1 MKKLSVVAFGG
12 NALLR
17 SDEKGSLDEQVK
29 NVYNTC
35 INLLELIKKGHNI
48 VISHGNG
55 PQIGNVMIQHQAGEK
70 MFGIISQPMHS
81 CVSETQGSI
90 AYLIE
95 QQLRN
100 ILIQNGIKRN
110 IVSIITQVVVDKN
123 DSAFSKPSKPVGPYY
138 PKEEADAIAEKQGY
152 IFAEDPRKRGWRRIV
167 ASPKPLKINNCDII
181 EKLAKEG
188 NIVIAVGGGGIP
200 IIENE
205 NGLYEGIDAVIDKDL
220 ASATIANNIGADEFM
235 ILTDVPKV
243 YINFNKPNQIALDTI
258 SIDEANKYMHEGQ
271 FAEGSMAPKVK
282 ACIMFVENGGK
293 EAIITEASQL
303 DDDSFGTKIVAS
315 R

>member
-138 PKEEADAIAEKQGY
+138 TKEEADAIAEKQGY

-258 SIDEANKYMHEGQ
+258 SIDEANKYMNEGQ